1 MVGIRGGARRV
12 AYVRGE
18 GGDPLT
24 SLLLLTT
31 HGARRPRVL
40 VPRTALGV
48 SPENTTTTSK
58 TRSSSGSSPRLG
70 GVGTS
75 GVALVELSCVWVSE
89 VGHRADPLELVAPAS
104 GVRLVSEPG
113 LG

>member
-1 MVGIRGGARRV
+1 M
-12 AYVRGE
+12 
-18 GGDPLT
+18 
-24 SLLLLTT
+24 LLTT
-31 HGARRPRVL
+31 NGARGPRVL
-40 VPRTALGV
+40 VPWTTLGV
-48 SPENTTTTSK
+48 SPENPTTTSK
-58 TRSSSGSSPRLG
+58 TRSSSRSCPGLG

-89 VGHRADPLELVAPAS
+89 VGHRADPLELITPTS